1 MRVKV
6 TSAEDR
12 AVAAHYVA
20 TGTVRGRNTA
30 VLASKAMGYV
40 KKLHVR
46 PGDRVKKGD
55 VLVELDARDARAEV
69 SRARA
74 SIAEARASLAQAKQN
89 HIAAKAGAKL
99 AKLSYGR
106 AKQLSEQNV
115 VSQEMFDEADAKRLA
130 ATAKESMA
138 TAGLSTARARLS
150 QARAA
155 ATLASSLLGHR
166 KIVAPFSGRVVAR
179 SSETGD
185 LAAPGKPL
193 LELEEEGAL
202 RVEAI
207 VDESQAGF
215 IAIGNKA
222 EVDVDAVRKRLSG
235 QVDEI
240 VPAVD
245 VASRAFV
252 TKIRFNEVPSGIDL
266 RPGMFARVHFPL
278 GKTKRLMV
286 PHAAIS
292 TRGQLDRLFVVSD
305 GEARLRIVTLGG
317 RDGKLVEVLSG
328 LDAGERVVAAPK
340 KDLKDGAKIEATP

>member
-1 MRVKV
+1 
-6 TSAEDR
+6 
-12 AVAAHYVA
+12 
-20 TGTVRGRNTA
+20 
-30 VLASKAMGYV
+30 MGYV

-46 PGDRVKKGD
+46 PGDRVKKGA

-89 HIAAKAGAKL
+89 RIAAQANAKL
-99 AKLSYGR
+99 ANLSYGR
-106 AKQLSEQNV
+106 AKKLSQQDV
-115 VSQEMFDEADAKRLA
+115 VSQEVFDEADAKRLA
-130 ATAKESMA
+130 ATARESMA

-150 QARAA
+150 RARATA
-155 ATLASSLLGHR
+155 SLASSLLGYR

-207 VDESQAGF
+207 VDESQAGL

-252 TKIRFNEVPSGIDL
+252 AKIRLSEVPSGIDL

-278 GKTKRLMV
+278 GNTKRLMV
-286 PHAAIS
+286 PYAAVS
-292 TRGQLDRLFVVSD
+292 ARGQLDRLFVVSD
-305 GEARLRIVTLGG
+305 GQARLRIVTLGG

-328 LDAGERVVAAPK
+328 LDSGEQVVAAPK
-340 KDLKDGAKIEATP
+340 KDLKDGDPVEAAP